1 LVPTHDGQA
10 GLEPYRRAYPTFR
23 FSPSPDPDLAEY
35 YDPETGDHRL
45 MLMPAVPL
53 SPRLREQLANEKQ
66 KFFVKTHHYPFGE
79 FLPGEMAIQIVRH
92 PAGAIASYWRF
103 LNAKSPVPMRQVI
116 EGSVR
121 YGSWS
126 AYHEAWRNAP
136 VQRLVL
142 LYEDLHK
149 DEARE
154 ANRLREFLELEES
167 VTKVDFLDEE
177 RARNPARYPDGTV
190 DSWARSLSVTEQ
202 REIWRLH
209 GGVARVFGYEP
220 SMGKP

>member
-1 LVPTHDGQA
+1 
-10 GLEPYRRAYPTFR
+10 
-23 FSPSPDPDLAEY
+23 
-35 YDPETGDHRL
+35 

-53 SPRLREQLANEKQ
+53 SPRMREQLANEKQ
-66 KFFVKTHHYPFGE
+66 KFFVKTHHHPFNE
-79 FLPGEMAIQIVRH
+79 FLRGEMAIQIVRH
-92 PAGAIASYWRF
+92 PAGAIASYGRF

-126 AYHEAWRNAP
+126 TYHKAWGNAP

-142 LYEDLHK
+142 RYEDLHE

-154 ANRLREFLELEES
+154 ANRLKEFLELEEP
-167 VTKVDFLDEE
+167 VTKVNFLDEE
-177 RARNPARYPDGTV
+177 RARNPTRYPDGTV
-190 DSWARSLSVTEQ
+190 NGWARSLSATEQ

-209 GGVARVFGYEP
+209 GNVARVFGYGP
-220 SMGKP
+220 NIDMP